1 MDDSTKSRYNMILGR
16 YLIGIRFKNYRSMCT
31 AFMVNLGTYEFF
43 FNDAGKITAKAY
55 FMNAYVEEIFES
67 ENVCTSTK

>member
-1 MDDSTKSRYNMILGR
+1 
-16 YLIGIRFKNYRSMCT
+16 MCT

-43 FNDAGKITAKAY
+43 LTDAGKITAKAY